1 MNKQT
6 NKYINKYIYTHIIT
20 ICIYVCTVTC
30 TILQLPHATWL
41 NPSALGACLSPR
53 LVVICAAVAAI
64 WEVILSGSLG
74 AMKSGTS
81 PALVLKTLEAWE
93 DPRHEILVYPEGPLM
108 PCASVYRYMC
118 VYCIINYIISYYII
132 CVCAE

>member
-6 NKYINKYIYTHIIT
+6 NKYINKYIYIHIIT

-108 PCASVYRYMC
+108 PCASVNIYIYMC
-118 VYCIINYIISYYII
+118 VCVLYY
-132 CVCAE
+132 

>member
-1 MNKQT
+1 M
-6 NKYINKYIYTHIIT
+6 
-20 ICIYVCTVTC
+20 
-30 TILQLPHATWL
+30 
-41 NPSALGACLSPR
+41 
-53 LVVICAAVAAI
+53 VICAAVAAI

-108 PCASVYRYMC
+108 PCASVNIYIYVC

-132 CVCAE
+132 CLCVCRINHTYMCNIQVAGAGTNGGDACLFLCVCTGVGMIGPNSMNIQ